1 MRHLLQHGANVLQ
14 KQGASQNTALHLA
27 CELGDLDA
35 VKILLSAVNA
45 RTSDALLEI
54 QNKDKETPLAM
65 SQRLADQRGDQHY
78 QVIHE
83 YLRGVITEKES
94 KAEKVKEELVQQEE
108 LKEER
113 ERKKLQKLKASAQ
126 ATGQKAGR
134 VQQPPATEDTKGP
147 SKEAVEDAKV
157 SNA

>member
-1 MRHLLQHGANVLQ
+1 
-14 KQGASQNTALHLA
+14 
-27 CELGDLDA
+27 
-35 VKILLSAVNA
+35 
-45 RTSDALLEI
+45 
-54 QNKDKETPLAM
+54 
-65 SQRLADQRGDQHY
+65 
-78 QVIHE
+78 VIHE

-134 VQQPPATEDTKGP
+134 VQQQPPAAEDTKGP

-157 SNA
+157 SNALEDEGQEPENQKEVPQSEVVQHETTYPLYNALFG

>member
-1 MRHLLQHGANVLQ
+1 
-14 KQGASQNTALHLA
+14 
-27 CELGDLDA
+27 
-35 VKILLSAVNA
+35 
-45 RTSDALLEI
+45 
-54 QNKDKETPLAM
+54 
-65 SQRLADQRGDQHY
+65 
-78 QVIHE
+78 VIHE

-134 VQQPPATEDTKGP
+134 VQQPPAAEDTKGP

>member
-1 MRHLLQHGANVLQ
+1 M
-14 KQGASQNTALHLA
+14 
-27 CELGDLDA
+27 DA

-45 RTSDALLEI
+45 RTSDALLEM
-54 QNKDKETPLAM
+54 QNKDKETPLAI
-65 SQRLADQRGDQHY
+65 SQRLAEQRGDQHY

-126 ATGQKAGR
+126 ATGQKASR
-134 VQQPPATEDTKGP
+134 VQLPPVGEDTKVP
-147 SKEAVEDAKV
+147 SKDAVEDSKV
-157 SNA
+157 ANA

>member
-1 MRHLLQHGANVLQ
+1 
-14 KQGASQNTALHLA
+14 
-27 CELGDLDA
+27 

-45 RTSDALLEI
+45 RTSDALLEM
-54 QNKDKETPLAM
+54 QNKDKETPLAI
-65 SQRLADQRGDQHY
+65 SQRLAEQRTDQHY

-126 ATGQKAGR
+126 AATGQKATRGQ
-134 VQQPPATEDTKGP
+134 QQPPAAEDTKMP
-147 SKEAVEDAKV
+147 AKEAAEKV
-157 SNA
+157 ANALEEGRQEAEPQKEVPSEVPQHETTYPLYNALFG

>member
-1 MRHLLQHGANVLQ
+1 M
-14 KQGASQNTALHLA
+14 
-27 CELGDLDA
+27 
-35 VKILLSAVNA
+35 
-45 RTSDALLEI
+45 

-65 SQRLADQRGDQHY
+65 SQRLAEQRGDQHY

-126 ATGQKAGR
+126 AATGQKASR
-134 VQQPPATEDTKGP
+134 AQQPPVAEDTKVP
-147 SKEAVEDAKV
+147 AKEAAEDGKV
-157 SNA
+157 ANA